1 MVKMVSKSDIFTVL
15 KTIPDPEMPIS
26 ITDLGLIEDVDI
38 QHSIAHIS
46 LLPTF
51 IGCFALP
58 AIAEEIKQKVSDLQ
72 GIDSVEVIFIHDP
85 AWSVDRITAEG
96 RASLAEHGISVPDGS
111 SPCCSD
117 GTTDTIELTTSA
129 ISCPWCNSSDT
140 KLTSPFGPTRC
151 KSIHFCNKCRHPFE
165 RMKKV

>member
-1 MVKMVSKSDIFTVL
+1 MVNATDIYDVL

-26 ITDLGLIEDVDI
+26 ITDLGLIEDVNVSNAHVQI
-38 QHSIAHIS
+38 Q

-58 AIAEEIKQKVSDLQ
+58 VIAQEIKDKVAKLA
-72 GIDSVEVIFIHDP
+72 GIDVVDVELINDP
-85 AWSVDRITAEG
+85 PWSVDRISDAG
-96 RASLAEHGISVPDGS
+96 RASLAEHGISVPESGPICSSGS
-111 SPCCSD
+111 QSD
-117 GTTDTIELTTSA
+117 PVELRTSA
-129 ISCPWCNSSDT
+129 IPCPWCNSTET

-151 KSIHFCNKCRHPFE
+151 KSIHFCDACRQPFE